1 MYSYET
7 FKVKTPDLN
16 ITFLY
21 SNDSIYQLLQELDR
35 LLLEEFNCVC
45 PIQTKK
51 KDKQFCEIQHF
62 TFEQKIKFKT
72 SYHGIY

>member
-1 MYSYET
+1 MTFSKYEYQVET
-7 FKVKTPDLN
+7 LPH
-16 ITFLY
+16 
-21 SNDSIYQLLQELDR
+21 SNNSIYQLLQELDR
-35 LLLEEFNCVC
+35 LLLEEFDCVC

-62 TFEQKIKFKT
+62 TSEQKIKFKT

>member
-45 PIQTKK
+45 PIQTKM

-62 TFEQKIKFKT
+62 TSEQKIKFKT